1 MRETVGSL
9 AIGNRKLQIECLSD
23 PALILPFHIRLAT
36 SADIPALM
44 RVEREADTASH
55 WSMEQ
60 YQAAFAQNTSRS
72 VLLVENASTIYGFVV
87 VHAIAQ
93 QWEIENLAVAS
104 TTRRKGLGMQ
114 LVREALA
121 IARHQG
127 AQEIFLEVRE
137 SNLAARAL
145 YEKSGFTQSARRK
158 RYYRTPD
165 EDAIIYRLRCS

>member
-1 MRETVGSL
+1 
-9 AIGNRKLQIECLSD
+9 
-23 PALILPFHIRLAT
+23 
-36 SADIPALM
+36 M

-60 YQAAFAQNTSRS
+60 YQAAFAQNTRRS
-72 VLLVENASTIYGFVV
+72 VLLVESVGTIYGFVV

-93 QWEIENLAVAS
+93 EWEIENLAVAS
-104 TTRRKGLGMQ
+104 TTRRKGLGTE

-145 YEKSGFTQSARRK
+145 YEQSGFTQSARRK
-158 RYYRTPD
+158 GYYRTPD
-165 EDAIIYRLRCS
+165 EDAVSYRLRCS